1 MKRNALSI
9 LFIGVMCL
17 LFSLQGYSKGK
28 KNPFPYDV
36 HVFLIGFDGWG
47 SYSFPKADM
56 PVLKGMMAQGCWTL
70 KKRSV
75 LPSLSAPNWAS
86 MFMGASP
93 EIHGY
98 TQNNKNAEIP
108 SMVVSE
114 NNVFPTVSQLLRKQK
129 ENVEIGLFY
138 QWNGLNYVADT
149 LSINHLAYLPVGK
162 RKDWYTETNNSA
174 CKYIKE
180 KKPSLCTIIYNYP
193 DHFGHATGFDSNEYY
208 ESLKMLD
215 KSLDIII
222 QAVKDAGIFDKSV
235 FIVTSDHGGDGKVHG
250 GNSLKE
256 METPFI
262 IFGCNIKKGFEISDS
277 MMQYDIA
284 ATIAYIFGLD
294 VPQAWIGRPVKT
306 VFEKVR
312 KK

>member
-1 MKRNALSI
+1 MKRNTLSV

-17 LFSLQGYSKGK
+17 LFSLQGYGKGK
-28 KNPFPYDV
+28 KDPFPSDV
-36 HVFLIGFDGWG
+36 HVFILGFDGWG
-47 SYSFPKADM
+47 SYSMPKAEM
-56 PVLKGMMAQGCWTL
+56 PVLKKMMAQGCWTL

-75 LPSLSAPNWAS
+75 LPSKSAPNWAS

-108 SMVVSE
+108 PMVVSE

-138 QWNGLNYVADT
+138 QWNGLNYVVDT

-162 RKDWYTETNNSA
+162 RKDWYTEINNSA

-180 KKPSLCTIIYNYP
+180 KKPSLSTIIYDYP
-193 DHFGHATGFDSNEYY
+193 DHFGHATGFDSKEYY

-215 KSLDIII
+215 KSLDLII

-250 GNSLKE
+250 GKSLKE

-262 IFGCNIKKGFEISDS
+262 IFGYNIKKGFEISDS

-312 KK
+312 